1 MEARLEIVPVGTAFP
16 FETAAKV
23 DRYQLVTGPGAMGI
37 LTTMDRFQLQACF
50 KSCGMTTSIGPD
62 CEEVEDLLDEVSIGL
77 QAESDNGFYPTISG
91 REFDDNV
98 WIVIPKSYDTPRL
111 LALSTQSSFASQ
123 VASWIEAAK
132 AEVSEE
138 R

>member
-1 MEARLEIVPVGTAFP
+1 MEARLEIVPVGTAFA
-16 FETAAKV
+16 FETAARV

-50 KSCGMTTSIGPD
+50 KSCAMTTSIGPD

-77 QAESDNGFYPTISG
+77 QAESDNGFYPTISA